1 MHYTVWQQYNNLPTK
16 ILYAIVSDMKKAD
29 YRGSILVVDDDA
41 DVRGALHRILDN
53 MGFDVVAAED
63 GGKALSYLNHN
74 TPDVILLD
82 VRMPKMGGMEVLKKI
97 KEKGVSSVV
106 IVMTAHADIGTAV
119 QAMKFGAYEF
129 LAKPW
134 SHTMLI
140 NAINGAMKERLS
152 LQDVTALRSADKPLS
167 ELMGRSVTIERV
179 AQKVKLVA
187 KTDFTVLLEGETGT
201 GKELIANAIYK
212 QSKRC
217 DYPFV
222 VVDCGAIPET
232 LIESEL
238 FGHEEGAFTGAHRKH
253 DGYFFFAS
261 HGTIFLDEI
270 SNLSLTAQNKLLRVL
285 EERKIYRVGS
295 ERPVDVDA
303 RVVAASNH
311 NLNKEVEAGKFKL
324 DLYHRL
330 KEFYI
335 SLPPLRERREDI
347 IFLAE
352 RFIKE
357 TSAELKKN
365 APKLSGDAAEC
376 IFHYHWPGNV
386 RELRNTIRAGVLVA
400 EDTIK
405 PEHLNIESNIYNREE
420 GGIGSAD
427 LTLREASRKA
437 TAEAEMKMIQEAL
450 KASNGNK
457 SKAAKLLKIDYKTLY
472 NKMKSYGI

>member
-1 MHYTVWQQYNNLPTK
+1 
-16 ILYAIVSDMKKAD
+16 MKKAD
-29 YRGSILVVDDDA
+29 CRGSVLVVDDDA
-41 DVRGALHRILDN
+41 DVRGALHQTLDN
-53 MGFDVVAAED
+53 MGFSVIAAED
-63 GGKALSYLNHN
+63 GGKAIYQLNHN
-74 TPDVILLD
+74 IPDIILLD
-82 VRMPKMGGMEVLKKI
+82 VRMPKMDGMEVLKKI

-119 QAMKFGAYEF
+119 QAMKLGAYEF

-167 ELMGRSVTIERV
+167 ELMGRSVTIEGV

-217 DYPFV
+217 EHPLIV
-222 VVDCGAIPET
+222 VNCGAIPET

-238 FGHEEGAFTGAHRKH
+238 FGHEQGAFTGAYRKH
-253 DGYFFFAS
+253 DGYFFFAN

-270 SNLSLTAQNKLLRVL
+270 SNLSLIAQNKLLRVL

-295 ERPVDVDA
+295 ERPVDVDV
-303 RVVAASNH
+303 RVVTASNH
-311 NLNKEVEAGKFKL
+311 NLNKEVDAGKFKL

-347 IFLAE
+347 LFLAE

-376 IFHYHWPGNV
+376 LFHYNWPGNV

-400 EDTIK
+400 EDAIK
-405 PEHLNIESNIYNREE
+405 PEHLNIESNMCNREE
-420 GGIGSAD
+420 GGMGSAD
-427 LTLREASRKA
+427 LTLRKASRKA
-437 TAEAEMKMIQEAL
+437 TAEAEKKMIQEAL
-450 KASNGNK
+450 KASRGNK

-472 NKMKSYGI
+472 NKMKSYGMQEM